1 MHGPLRFVRCCRS
14 DSSKVRL
21 PSKSMHAQH
30 PQSACPLYSDSVC
43 MHDHAAAGKNTL
55 QYVWDG
61 EKVQALDEDT
71 LKEGGDSPGVARICT
86 GAEEQHGLFR

>member
-1 MHGPLRFVRCCRS
+1 MC
-14 DSSKVRL
+14 
-21 PSKSMHAQH
+21 MHA
-30 PQSACPLYSDSVC
+30 
-43 MHDHAAAGKNTL
+43 HAAAGKNTL

-86 GAEEQHGLFR
+86 GAEEQHGMFR